1 MAPAPPASA
10 SEIRGPLFRNVKYF
24 AAVPVLLAGTA
35 CYQYRTSGRD
45 AVQPGQVVHIDLTA
59 PGAAAL
65 APAIGPNATAL
76 NGKVLTRAGNDL
88 TLAVTQID
96 RGSAPEQ
103 FLRGE
108 PISLSFDNVLGIR
121 MRRFDTPALRSVFP
135 SAATIS
141 RRRSSRPRRSDTCG
155 CDSSSTMT
163 TSFDAGPSA
172 SRRHRGARSTS
183 TSCTSRRRRRTQR
196 HC

>member
-121 MRRFDTPALRSVFP
+121 MRRFDTPRTVLAIGGII
-135 SAATIS
+135 AAVV
-141 RRRSSRPRRSDTCG
+141 
-155 CDSSSTMT
+155 
-163 TSFDAGPSA
+163 AGQAFLDQSGIFTNKGIG
-172 SRRHRGARSTS
+172 SGNTK
-183 TSCTSRRRRRTQR
+183 
-196 HC
+196 